1 VALRLVNTVPGDVS
15 SPVRPGQLFHLGL
28 KSETQNVQLASV
40 QVDSGFSNI
49 QNHGVLPENDTTS
62 ERIGVET
69 SFSTSENRAPVSGSV
84 TKSLSSGSVVLTKT
98 TNSLFEE
105 GIYRLKFPIQ
115 QGASILGY
123 FKFRKKSAWTTYNP
137 DWCSLTNMVGM
148 YFGLEHG
155 TFNTAAYAFLRDNGS
170 GGSIVFG
177 GPLQSYS
184 TARPGQTEI
193 AQDLDPVT
201 GGSQG
206 WMGLANDSVLELF
219 IRFNTFV
226 NPFRAELWTRIA
238 SSTLPVF
245 QGSILVGALGQF
257 PSMLFTNGREGTSET
272 ASLFFGN
279 IGRSGDILQLDDWGL
294 FPDFRS
300 SIRNGLATSDS
311 EVLTLPDLP
320 LQFRAKDSVSP
331 TDVKVGRWF
340 EAGSLPMA
348 SSFFYQPGTFLKPQH
363 LSLSKSTGGDMTFK
377 RTEPR
382 LEERADGVMMEAF
395 VSAESI
401 SRIGDLVGGGF
412 GFNDGLNL
420 YQVAPLETVT
430 ERNWGLLTSTAL
442 ATSTA
447 GYLTPALENDFR
459 SPKLLRVLLDRRRG
473 KVSMEIDD
481 VEVVSA
487 PTSAPAQIS
496 STTQAFPLTSFTG
509 TTLNTQVSTDGGT
522 TWIPRSHTFSSTPTD
537 IAGIVSALNGNAVWT
552 GSGPSQIE
560 AVDRGSFFS
569 IRTIGTGSLLGIGV
583 LASTAIGT
591 GKLAL
596 TIQNSFGS
604 QTSFPLSGSTT
615 GRVEFGHPSSLAY
628 ESKFNLSS
636 LTYLSRFLSWHSEDS
651 LKPDSVALPSSIRFT
666 YNTTGLNIETA
677 SPTEFTLT
685 KGEFSNSSFKA
696 FYKKDQSLTDVG
708 SAQIDFKMQVVGYTD
723 DLGRV
728 NAPSTSVDAG
738 ICIFLGNKRL
748 RLAFFDCGIG
758 GRKIG
763 VVPGSGSESDILN
776 QTPLG
781 IKFSSEV
788 DWTVLNQY
796 RVVVQAFQSI
806 RVWAGSFMAEPLITI
821 PWRNATDGFDLPL
834 DVTTPGVAFGH
845 FNHFTLPSSS
855 TTKWKFFRWGHSNG
869 YEVAV
874 GQKFSSGV
882 PSYAFGGKAF
892 ILSEFN
898 ESP

>member
-40 QVDSGFSNI
+40 QIDSGFSNI

-62 ERIGVET
+62 SRLGVET
-69 SFSTSENRAPVSGSV
+69 SFSTSENRAPSSGTVS
-84 TKSLSSGSVVLTKT
+84 KSLSSGSVVLTKT
-98 TNSLFEE
+98 SNSLFEE
-105 GIYRLKFPIQ
+105 GIYRLQFPIE

-137 DWCSLTNMVGM
+137 DWCSLSNMVGM

-155 TFNTAAYAFLRDNGS
+155 TFNTAAYAFLRDNGT
-170 GGSIVFG
+170 GGSIVFA
-177 GPLQSYS
+177 GPLPGYS
-184 TARPGQTEI
+184 AARPGQTELG
-193 AQDLDPVT
+193 QDLDPVT
-201 GGSQG
+201 GGNQG
-206 WMGLANDSVLELF
+206 WMGLADNSVIELF

-226 NPFRAELWTRIA
+226 TPFRAELWTRIA
-238 SSTLPVF
+238 SSPLPVF

-257 PSMLFTNGREGTSET
+257 PSTLFTNGRSGTSET

-279 IGRSGDILQLDDWGL
+279 IGRTGDILQLDDWGL
-294 FPDFRS
+294 FPDFKS
-300 SIRNGLATSDS
+300 SVRNGLATSDS

-320 LQFRAKDSVSP
+320 MRFRAKDGISP
-331 TDVKVGRWF
+331 TEVKVGRWF
-340 EAGSLPMA
+340 ESGSLPMS

-363 LSLSKSTGGDMTFK
+363 ISISKEVGGGMVFK

-382 LEERADGVMMEAF
+382 LEERADGVMIEAF

-420 YQVAPLETVT
+420 FQIAPLETVT
-430 ERNWGLLTSTAL
+430 EKNWGLLTSTAL
-442 ATSTA
+442 ASSTA
-447 GYLTPALENDFR
+447 GYLTPAGQYDFR
-459 SPKLLRVLLDRRRG
+459 SPKLLRLLLDRRRE
-473 KVSMEIDD
+473 KVSVEIDD
-481 VEVVSA
+481 VEVASA
-487 PTSAPAQIS
+487 PTSSKAEIL
-496 STTQAFPLTSFTG
+496 STTQTLPLTSFTG
-509 TTLNTQVSTDGGT
+509 TTLNTQVSVDGGV
-522 TWIPRSHTFSSTPTD
+522 TWIPRSHTFGSTPTD
-537 IAGIVSALNGNAVWT
+537 VAGIVSALNADAVWK
-552 GSGPSQIE
+552 GSGPSEIE
-560 AVDRGSFFS
+560 AVDRGAFFS
-569 IRTIGTGSLLGIGV
+569 IRTLATGSLMGIGV

-591 GKLAL
+591 GKLSL
-596 TIQNSFGS
+596 SIQNSFGG
-604 QTSFPLSGSTT
+604 QTSFPLSGSST
-615 GRVEFGHPSSLAY
+615 GHVEFGHPSSLAY

-651 LKPDSVALPSSIRFT
+651 LKPDSVALPSATRFT

-677 SPTEFTLT
+677 TPSEFTLT
-685 KGEFSNSSFKA
+685 KGEFSGSSFKA

-708 SAQIDFKMQVVGYTD
+708 SVQVDFKVQVSGYTD
-723 DLGRV
+723 NLGRV
-728 NAPSTSVDAG
+728 NAPSTAIDAG

-763 VVPGSGSESDILN
+763 IVPGTGSEVDIVN

-781 IKFSSEV
+781 IRFSSEV
-788 DWTVLNQY
+788 DWTNLNQY
-796 RVVVQAFQSI
+796 RVSIQAFQGI
-806 RVWAGSFMAEPLITI
+806 QVWAGSFLADPLITI

-834 DVTTPGVAFGH
+834 DVTSPGVAFGH

-869 YEVAV
+869 YEMAI